1 MLPEWAA
8 HRAMGTM
15 VAMLLFGTAF
25 SIGHHFFYQSLSG
38 KPPPSSVYFSRFGGG
53 LTGQQVNLA
62 VGSVF
67 AFLVNSALGAVI
79 TTAAD
84 QALWATIRTKPL
96 KLGTIDNLA
105 TVTTGIWSV
114 FDFRLWR
121 DSPIR
126 MFMVTI
132 LWLIPITSFITPA
145 TLNVGWSATTFTS
158 LMRVPQI
165 DFTSLNFAN
174 IQSQPG
180 LSPVYDY
187 SNPQYAV
194 LQTVT
199 GSTTGG
205 YVLPISSPY
214 ENATWVLKF
223 PGPALSC
230 GNINEASASYRNI
243 SDNILNATTAGAEGC
258 MRSFGYLS
266 WVPTIPYTNSGAI
279 SSLPFPSL
287 FNISDSKLK
296 SAVYEPPSLPLGPLN
311 GDAEVLELYIAA
323 IPSWNQDVTC
333 QKQLPNMTITS
344 CYLYNTSYIAN
355 FTYVNNIQSVNI
367 TTQGSFNNVSATET
381 IAGVAPLEIDQ
392 TTHNPPMYNVQ
403 GVENYAYE
411 AVMDAFG
418 RMFVGAIVRDFDGDL
433 YGNTVGVTIAANM
446 ASTPLL
452 QTKEFNFLQP
462 LTAMGS
468 IVSLKGL
475 VAADGPRLWNG
486 HSIEEAANSTIP
498 MARVM
503 EELFRNAT
511 VSLMSNSLLQPN
523 YSSPYA
529 PPDIPVTQTHY
540 ALIYSY
546 AANTLWLAYGIA
558 LGMTLLSILLGV
570 VSIYHNSGFSY
581 MSKFSTILR
590 VTHCIDLSDAI
601 QPEDKDGK
609 DPTPRYIKNLTVSF
623 PPTGDTVRYR
633 RAKKDSEGEQLR
645 QMEEN

>member
-1 MLPEWAA
+1 MLLEWAT

-15 VAMLLFGTAF
+15 VVMLLLGVAF

-38 KPPPSSVYFSRFGGG
+38 KPPPSSVYFSSFGGG

-67 AFLVNSALGAVI
+67 AFLVSSALGAVI

-84 QALWATIRTKPL
+84 QALWATVRTKTL

-105 TVTTGIWSV
+105 IATTGIWSI
-114 FDFRLWR
+114 FDFRLWKK
-121 DSPIR
+121 SPIR
-126 MFMVTI
+126 MSLATI
-132 LWLIPITSFITPA
+132 SWLISITSFITPA
-145 TLNVGWSATTFTS
+145 TLNVGWSGKTSTS
-158 LMRVPQI
+158 LMRVPQV

-174 IQSQPG
+174 VQAQPG
-180 LSPVYDY
+180 LSPVFAY

-194 LQTVT
+194 LQTVA

-205 YVLPISSPY
+205 HVLPIDSPY
-214 ENATWVLKF
+214 ENATWLLRF

-230 GNINEASASYRNI
+230 EKINEASALYHNI
-243 SDNILNATTAGAEGC
+243 SENILNATFAGSGYC
-258 MRSFGYLS
+258 VRSFGYLA
-266 WVPTIPYTNSGAI
+266 WVPTAPNINSGAI
-279 SSLPFPSL
+279 SLLPFPSL
-287 FNISDSKLK
+287 FNISDSKLG
-296 SAVYEPPSLPLGPLN
+296 SVAYEPPSLPLGPLD
-311 GDAEVLELYIAA
+311 GDAGALELYIAA
-323 IPSWNQDVTC
+323 IPDMMDTIC
-333 QKQLPNMTITS
+333 PRELPNMTITN
-344 CYLYNTSYIAN
+344 CHMYNTSYIAN
-355 FTYVNNIQSVNI
+355 FTYVNNIQSVKI
-367 TTQGSFNNVSATET
+367 TTQGSFNNVSAMSVVT
-381 IAGVAPLEIDQ
+381 GVAPLEIEQ
-392 TTHNPPMYNVQ
+392 LSHNPPMYNVQ
-403 GVENYAYE
+403 GIENYAYE

-418 RMFVGAIVRDFDGDL
+418 RMFVGSIAFNYLGDQ
-433 YGNTVGVTIAANM
+433 YGNALGGTIATHM

-462 LTAMGS
+462 LA
-468 IVSLKGL
+468 VSGNIASVQGR
-475 VAADGPRLWNG
+475 VAEDKRLWNG
-486 HSIEEAANSTIP
+486 YSIEKAANSTTP
-498 MARVM
+498 MATLM

-529 PPDIPVTQTHY
+529 PPDVPVTRTHY

-558 LGMTLLSILLGV
+558 LGITLLSILLGV

-601 QPEDKDGK
+601 RPEDKDGK
-609 DPTPRYIKNLTVSF
+609 DPTPRYIKNLMVSF
-623 PPTGDTVRYR
+623 PPTEDTVRYR
-633 RAKKDSEGEQLR
+633 KAMKASEGEQLR
-645 QMEEN
+645 ETEEN

>member
-1 MLPEWAA
+1 MLPEWAT

-15 VAMLLFGTAF
+15 VVMLLFGAAF

-84 QALWATIRTKPL
+84 QALWATIRAKTL

-126 MFMVTI
+126 MFLATI
-132 LWLIPITSFITPA
+132 LWLISITSFITPA

-174 IQSQPG
+174 IQSQPN

-230 GNINEASASYRNI
+230 ENINEASALYRNI
-243 SDNILNATTAGAEGC
+243 SDNILNATTAGAEAC
-258 MRSFGYLS
+258 VRSFGYLS
-266 WVPTIPYTNSGAI
+266 WVPTVPDFSSGAI

-287 FNISDSKLK
+287 FNISESKL
-296 SAVYEPPSLPLGPLN
+296 SNVVYEPPSLPLGPLN

-323 IPSWNQDVTC
+323 IPGMNQDVAC
-333 QKQLPNMTITS
+333 QRQLPNMTITS
-344 CYLYNTSYIAN
+344 CYMYNTSYIAN

-367 TTQGSFNNVSATET
+367 TTQGSFNNVTATET
-381 IAGVAPLEIDQ
+381 IAGAAPLEIDQ
-392 TTHNPPMYNVQ
+392 TPHNPPMYNVQ

-418 RMFVGAIVRDFDGDL
+418 RMFVGAIVRDFDGDS
-433 YGNTVGVTIAANM
+433 YGSTAGVTIAANM

-462 LTAMGS
+462 LTAIGNL
-468 IVSLKGL
+468 VSLKGL
-475 VAADGPRLWNG
+475 VADTPRLWNG

-503 EELFRNAT
+503 EQLFRNAT

-529 PPDIPVTQTHY
+529 PPDVPVTQTHY

-590 VTHCIDLSDAI
+590 VAHCIDLSDAI

-609 DPTPRYIKNLTVSF
+609 DPTPRYIKNLTFSF

>member
-1 MLPEWAA
+1 MLPKWAT

-15 VAMLLFGTAF
+15 VVMLLFGATF

-38 KPPPSSVYFSRFGGG
+38 KPPPSSVYFSHLGGG

-67 AFLVNSALGAVI
+67 AFLVNSAFGAVI

-84 QALWATIRTKPL
+84 QALWATVRTKTL

-105 TVTTGIWSV
+105 TATTGIWSI

-121 DSPIR
+121 ESPIR
-126 MFMVTI
+126 MILVTI
-132 LWLIPITSFITPA
+132 LWLISITSFITPA
-145 TLNVGWSATTFTS
+145 TLNVVWSATTSTS

-174 IQSQPG
+174 IQSQPS
-180 LSPVYDY
+180 LSPMYAY

-194 LQTVT
+194 LQTVA

-214 ENATWVLKF
+214 DNATWLLEF

-230 GNINEASASYRNI
+230 ESINKASALYHNI
-243 SDNILNATTAGAEGC
+243 SDNILNAMTAGAAGC
-258 MRSFGYLS
+258 VRSFGYLS
-266 WVPTIPYTNSGAI
+266 WVPTVPDINSGAI

-287 FNISDSKLK
+287 FNISDSKLS
-296 SAVYEPPSLPLGPLN
+296 SAVYEPPSLPLGPVSR
-311 GDAEVLELYIAA
+311 DAEVLELYIAA
-323 IPSWNQDVTC
+323 MPGMDQ
-333 QKQLPNMTITS
+333 
-344 CYLYNTSYIAN
+344 NTN

-367 TTQGSFNNVSATET
+367 TTQGSFNNISAMEP
-381 IAGVAPLEIDQ
+381 IAGTSPLEINQ
-392 TTHNPPMYNVQ
+392 TLHNPPMYNVQ

-418 RMFVGAIVRDFDGDL
+418 RMFVGAIVRDFDGDA
-433 YGNTVGVTIAANM
+433 YGNTVGVTIAADM

-452 QTKEFNFLQP
+452 RTKDFNFLQP
-462 LTAMGS
+462 L
-468 IVSLKGL
+468 IVTGNSKFLKGF
-475 VAADGPRLWNG
+475 ADSPILWNG
-486 HSIEEAANSTIP
+486 NSVEAAANSTIP
-498 MARVM
+498 MAGVM

-529 PPDIPVTQTHY
+529 PPDVPVTQTHY

-633 RAKKDSEGEQLR
+633 RATKDSEGGQLR
-645 QMEEN
+645 

>member
-1 MLPEWAA
+1 MLPKWTT

-15 VAMLLFGTAF
+15 VVMLLFGAAF

-38 KPPPSSVYFSRFGGG
+38 KPPPSSVYFSRLGGG

-67 AFLVNSALGAVI
+67 AFIVNSAFGAVI
-79 TTAAD
+79 STAAD
-84 QALWATIRTKPL
+84 QALWATVRTKTL

-105 TVTTGIWSV
+105 TVTTGIWSI

-121 DSPIR
+121 ESPIR
-126 MFMVTI
+126 MILVTI
-132 LWLIPITSFITPA
+132 LWLISITSFITPA
-145 TLNVGWSATTFTS
+145 TLNVGWSATTSTS

-174 IQSQPG
+174 IQSQ
-180 LSPVYDY
+180 LSFSPKYAY

-194 LQTVT
+194 LQTVS

-205 YVLPISSPY
+205 YVLPISPPY
-214 ENATWVLKF
+214 ENATWLLNF

-230 GNINEASASYRNI
+230 ENISEASALYRNI
-243 SDNILNATTAGAEGC
+243 SDNIFNASTTGGAGC
-258 MRSFGYLS
+258 VRSFGYLS
-266 WVPTIPYTNSGAI
+266 WVPTIPDINSGAI
-279 SSLPFPSL
+279 SSLPFPGL
-287 FNISDSKLK
+287 FNISDSKL
-296 SAVYEPPSLPLGPLN
+296 SSVVYEPPSLPVGPLN

-323 IPSWNQDVTC
+323 MPGMDQGSTC
-333 QKQLPNMTITS
+333 QRQLPNRPMTITS
-344 CYLYNTSYIAN
+344 CYMYNTSYIAN

-367 TTQGSFNNVSATET
+367 TTQGSFNNISAMKP
-381 IAGVAPLEIDQ
+381 IAGTSPLEINQ
-392 TTHNPPMYNVQ
+392 TFHNPPMYNVQ
-403 GVENYAYE
+403 GVETYSYE

-418 RMFVGAIVRDFDGDL
+418 RMFVGAIVRDLGGDP
-433 YGNTVGVTIAANM
+433 YENQEGVTIAADM

-462 LTAMGS
+462 LTVTGNLK
-468 IVSLKGL
+468 SL
-475 VAADGPRLWNG
+475 AADAPRLWNG
-486 HSIEEAANSTIP
+486 NSVEAAANSTIP

-529 PPDIPVTQTHY
+529 PPDVPVTQTHY

-558 LGMTLLSILLGV
+558 LGMALLSILLGV

-623 PPTGDTVRYR
+623 PPTGDSVRYR
-633 RAKKDSEGEQLR
+633 RAKKDSEGKQLR
-645 QMEEN
+645 QIEEN